1 MKAPRGRRRAAS
13 SSLLSRFTI
22 GFYIGRHPGFDPIT
36 MRSRLGLSFLL
47 GALCSMSAFG
57 ADQARWTNAAEV
69 NLRTEPGTRGAVLAL
84 LPLGTSVRWIATS
97 EGSAFCEV
105 DVAGMRGFIACR
117 FLSASA
123 PTVPGAGA
131 NAGATGARWVAG
143 AGVILRAEPSNA
155 SAIVARLALN
165 ARVELLSPV
174 ADSPFCEV
182 ATGVPGAASAR
193 GYTACRY
200 LATTPLAV
208 DKIVT
213 PLLPDGQPNP
223 SYDPVRAFWLAP
235 SWARLEAYGVQLG
248 ESLKARSGTPAHQP
262 TPPERP
268 ADAELDRMKAH
279 LAKGIYGPVPAP
291 LPLWDDVRRLARA
304 DASGR
309 LSGVLA
315 LGNPPFD
322 PAQGGAARLA
332 GLVSA
337 LELPAIRPSLFRHAS
352 ELAPP
357 GESVEDLSGRFHIV
371 HTYRTGGRDL
381 GGDLGR
387 VDGVWDI
394 GRVTVALTQPVVRT
408 TVFRDG
414 RLRSSLVRPSDPRV
428 LWGATDAPMCDG
440 YVDGFAHGAADAG
453 IWRYFGADF
462 APDAA
467 ILKRNPAGTLLSIS
481 TRNALPAIEAPPVVT
496 SYALERERTGFVRGT
511 WLHFD
516 LDADGVFDLAVWEG
530 TGTGPGHMGEVPKTD
545 EAYYRLFFANIAGR
559 WHVLGTDVFGYGCG
573 C

>member
-1 MKAPRGRRRAAS
+1 M
-13 SSLLSRFTI
+13 
-22 GFYIGRHPGFDPIT
+22 
-36 MRSRLGLSFLL
+36 
-47 GALCSMSAFG
+47 
-57 ADQARWTNAAEV
+57 
-69 NLRTEPGTRGAVLAL
+69 
-84 LPLGTSVRWIATS
+84 
-97 EGSAFCEV
+97 
-105 DVAGMRGFIACR
+105 
-117 FLSASA
+117 
-123 PTVPGAGA
+123 
-131 NAGATGARWVAG
+131 
-143 AGVILRAEPSNA
+143 
-155 SAIVARLALN
+155 
-165 ARVELLSPV
+165 
-174 ADSPFCEV
+174 
-182 ATGVPGAASAR
+182 
-193 GYTACRY
+193 
-200 LATTPLAV
+200 AV

-235 SWARLEAYGVQLG
+235 SWARLEVYGAQLG
-248 ESLKARSGTPAHQP
+248 ESLKTRSGTPADRP
-262 TPPERP
+262 APPERP

-279 LAKGIYGPVPAP
+279 LAKGIYGPAPAP

-304 DASGR
+304 DAYGQ

-337 LELPAIRPSLFRHAS
+337 LELPAIRPSRFRHAS
-352 ELAPP
+352 EVAPP
-357 GESVEDLSGRFHIV
+357 GESVEGLSGRFHIV
-371 HTYRTGGRDL
+371 QTYRTAGREL
-381 GGDLGR
+381 GGDLGT

-414 RLRSSLVRPSDPRV
+414 RLRSSVVRPSDTRV
-428 LWGATDAPMCDG
+428 LWGASDAPMCDG
-440 YVDGFAHGAADAG
+440 YVDGFAHGAADAR

-462 APDAA
+462 EPDTA
-467 ILKRNPAGTLLSIS
+467 ILKRNPAGALLSIS
-481 TRNALPAIEAPPVVT
+481 TRSALAANEAPPVVT

-545 EAYYRLFFANIAGR
+545 DAYYRLFFANIAGR
-559 WHVLGTDVFGYGCG
+559 WHVLGTDLFSYGCG